1 MVNGCFSKQDIREKF
16 SILHIDVNFVNG
28 DNVNLQALSN
38 WREEFKEAVYVC
50 NNGSYWKKGDFY
62 LADGTRAIRKEE
74 SFVNVFTAFSEVEK
88 MSKSKYNV
96 QTPDELVEKF
106 GADTL
111 RCYEMFLGPLE
122 QSKPWDV
129 QGING
134 VNNFLKKLWRLF
146 HKENEFFISTN
157 EATKENLKTLHTAI
171 KKVSEDLNRYSFN
184 TVVST
189 LMIAVNELSAQKC
202 SAKNVLSDLVV
213 LVAPYAPHIAEEL
226 WSKLGH
232 ASSVTQAAWP
242 KLNESYLIEDSFE
255 YPVSFNGKMR
265 FKLEAPA
272 ELDQNGIKV
281 LLMQHEKTAHY
292 LDGKEPKKVIIVP
305 KRIIN
310 VVV

>member
-1 MVNGCFSKQDIREKF
+1 MQPEYANAKFWPAEK
-16 SILHIDVNFVNG
+16 NFKCG
-28 DNVNLQALSN
+28 
-38 WREEFKEAVYVC
+38 Y
-50 NNGSYWKKGDFY
+50 
-62 LADGTRAIRKEE
+62 
-74 SFVNVFTAFSEVEK
+74 EVEK
-88 MSKSKYNV
+88 MSKRWFNV
-96 QTPDELVEKF
+96 EDPTTLCEKF

-134 VNNFLKKLWRLF
+134 VNNFVKKLWRLF
-146 HKENEFFISTN
+146 PENDEFDKTEPSKD
-157 EATKENLKTLHTAI
+157 ALKSLHTAI

-189 LMIAVNELSAQKC
+189 LMIAVNELSSQKC
-202 SAKNVLSDLVV
+202 NNKAILSDLVV

-226 WSKLGH
+226 WNKLGNTT
-232 ASSVTQAAWP
+232 SVTSAQWP
-242 KLNESYLIEDSFE
+242 KLNESFLVEDNFE

-265 FKLEAPA
+265 FKLEAPM
-272 ELDQNGIKV
+272 ELDPEGV
-281 LLMQHEKTAHY
+281 RALLMQHEKTAHY
-292 LDGKEPKKVIIVP
+292 LDGKDPKKIIVVP